1 MDERA
6 DSGDYH
12 HHHTRKRIDAQSE
25 LGVESPGLDPSPQV
39 SCERASGRHRKQF
52 DKRDARDGERCEHH
66 GRPDNVD
73 RSPARSVTEEQVE
86 QDAER
91 REKQDQRQ
99 RWKFN
104 GHRYHRIRLSS
115 SAWTVA
121 RLRNV
126 EMMMPSP
133 TAASAAA
140 TVITKNAITCLSIEP
155 RRLPS
160 AIKVRLTAFSINS
173 IDIYITRML
182 RRMTT
187 PATPIAKIIAL
198 SDIM

>member
-12 HHHTRKRIDAQSE
+12 HHHARKRIDAQSE
-25 LGVESPGLDPSPQV
+25 LGMESPGLDPSPQV
-39 SCERASGRHRKQF
+39 SRKRASVRHRKQF
-52 DKRDARDGERCEHH
+52 DKRDARNG
-66 GRPDNVD
+66 
-73 RSPARSVTEEQVE
+73 
-86 QDAER
+86 ER
-91 REKQDQRQ
+91 REHHAGPDNIDRAPARLVTKEQIEQDTESRENQNQRQ

-121 RLRNV
+121 RLRKV

-140 TVITKNAITCLSIEP
+140 TVITKNAITCPSIEP
-155 RRLPS
+155 SRLPS
-160 AIKVRLTAFSINS
+160 EMKVRLTAFSINS
-173 IDIYITRML
+173 IDMYI
-182 RRMTT
+182 
-187 PATPIAKIIAL
+187 
-198 SDIM
+198 

>member
-1 MDERA
+1 MYERA

-25 LGVESPGLDPSPQV
+25 LGVESPGLDPSPHM
-39 SCERASGRHRKQF
+39 SGERTSGRHRKQS
-52 DKRDARDGERCEHH
+52 DKGKGRNGKRCEHH
-66 GRPDNVD
+66 ARPDDVD
-73 RSPARSVTEEQVE
+73 RTPARPLPEEQIE

-91 REKQDQRQ
+91 RENQDQRE

-104 GHRYHRIRLSS
+104 RHRYHRIRLNS

-121 RLRNV
+121 RLRKV
-126 EMMMPSP
+126 EMMMPRP

-140 TVITKNAITCLSIEP
+140 TVMTKKAITCPSIEP
-155 RRLPS
+155 SRLPS
-160 AIKVRLTAFSINS
+160 EMKMRLTAFSISS
-173 IDIYITRML
+173 IGMYITRML